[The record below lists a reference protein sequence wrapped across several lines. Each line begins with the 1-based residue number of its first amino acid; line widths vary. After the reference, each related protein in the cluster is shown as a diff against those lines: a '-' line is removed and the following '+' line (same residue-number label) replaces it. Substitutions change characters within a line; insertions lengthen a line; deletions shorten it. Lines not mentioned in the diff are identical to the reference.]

1 MALDQ
6 QVIGQLDSNKGDA
19 SLALGGNIPFA
30 PIITDQTIKV
40 FQDLTNKDIKRRED
54 EYQNWEKGVAT
65 KIAEV
70 SKIDN
75 VLDADREVLGKKK
88 SEIVKEIQNKAYL
101 LHPSNQIKHRG
112 EYDDLMTKVNDYI
125 VEVDK
130 SKQDAILDKDYRKGM
145 REKAEWANPINES
158 RYQKWR
164 ATPMS
169 EREPFALMADPSAS
183 MTKRILEAQKGAIT
197 NQATTYQYSP
207 DNAMVTVKETA
218 TLDPERYYN
227 ALRTPE
233 EEAYYKAYYR
243 DILTPQQKQ
252 ELASMKKPILTEDDY
267 AKDMYMKTF
276 AETIVLPSKT
286 TPNPEFL
293 QEQAYK
299 RAEMQAGNRKE
310 IAEMNNDTKEKIAS
324 DKLEAQRNELTPK
337 ADINSY
343 SVLKPINDNINSLQ
357 SNIAGSITL
366 NADLAKQYPTI
377 KSVKE
382 VDSKSALDDIKK
394 VMYSNGAD
402 AYGNAYGKIY
412 IVDDKK
418 EGIYYLPA
426 KVIYTDKKGK
436 EIDKKLYLADK
447 ANYNEIIVPDVN
459 NKFTKEQILARV
471 ADNTQTGKAQYNDYI
486 KSKTD
491 LGELDKQV
499 SGKQSINT
507 FLDALVPTENK
518 GGNPSQRNMM
528 GSSALGNYQMIDST
542 RHSIYEQ
549 MGIPKNQFD
558 VVDEKFKNDAGFQKQ
573 VASVYASE
581 LESKIPKNIQ
591 GANRIK
597 MLAKGWYTGD
607 VNYPDN
613 KVPNPAQNKMTAGQ
627 YANIILRNLGTNV
640 YTENNYGKRVDGTNK
655 GNGYFGKLKMKDGSG
670 NDATEISIG
679 IEIDGKETQIPT
691 LVPTLTESEKEW
703 LLKGN
708 NPNDRSSIG
717 ESIINKAITHAEKR
731 MKEGKSPFADE
742 APKKTT
748 NTKKSNTYKSPS
760 GIKFTVE

>member
-19 SLALGGNIPFA
+19 SLALGGNIPFV

-75 VLDADREVLGKKK
+75 VLDADREILGKKK

-112 EYDDLMTKVNDYI
+112 EYEDLMTKVNDYVI
-125 VEVDK
+125 EVAK
-130 SKQDAILDKDYRKGM
+130 SKDDAVLDKDYRKGM

-252 ELASMKKPILTEDDY
+252 ELASMEKPILTEDDY

-286 TPNPEFL
+286 TPNPKFEAEESYRKAQL
-293 QEQAYK
+293 NADTRVKTTDMNIEGRKDIKQMEIDAK
-299 RAEMQAGNRKE
+299 R
-310 IAEMNNDTKEKIAS
+310 D
-324 DKLEAQRNELTPK
+324 ELTPK

-343 SVLKPINDNINSLQ
+343 SILKPINDNINSFEN
-357 SNIAGSITL
+357 NIVQTFKFGEEFNRI
-366 NADLAKQYPTI
+366 NPNI
-377 KSVKE
+377 KSVQE
-382 VDSKSALDDIKK
+382 VNSKSIDDTIKGALY
-394 VMYSNGAD
+394 VGGAD
-402 AYGNAYGKIY
+402 KYGSAYGKIY
-412 IVDDKK
+412 IVEDKNGEK
-418 EGIYYLPA
+418 FYAPA
-426 KVIYTDKKGK
+426 KVTYTDKNGN

-447 ANYNEIIVPDVN
+447 ANSNEIVRPDISQ
-459 NKFTKEQILARV
+459 KFTREQLLARSV
-471 ADNTQTGKAQYNDYI
+471 DNTQKGKAQYNEFI
-486 KSKTD
+486 KSKND
-491 LGELDKQV
+491 LD
-499 SGKQSINT
+499 N
-507 FLDALVPTENK
+507 LDAETTQPSSGQSSFLKSAEKFKDVKYEWGAK
-518 GGNPSQRNMM
+518 GGNGKMDCSGLVCAILNDNGIKVSGTSEDIYKNAPTKPDVKSIEDFKE
-528 GSSALGNYQMIDST
+528 GDIIAVDTGKTKKEGNREIGID
-542 RHSIYEQ
+542 HV
-549 MGIPKNQFD
+549 G
-558 VVDEKFKNDAGFQKQ
+558 VVVEK
-573 VASVYASE
+573 
-581 LESKIPKNIQ
+581 
-591 GANRIK
+591 
-597 MLAKGWYTGD
+597 
-607 VNYPDN
+607 
-613 KVPNPAQNKMTAGQ
+613 
-627 YANIILRNLGTNV
+627 
-640 YTENNYGKRVDGTNK
+640 DGTKYFVESRGGKGFDMTELSSKWNSSIKK
-655 GNGYFGKLKMKDGSG
+655 GNKLYVGRYDKS
-670 NDATEISIG
+670 
-679 IEIDGKETQIPT
+679 TQTP
-691 LVPTLTESEKEW
+691 
-703 LLKGN
+703 
-708 NPNDRSSIG
+708 
-717 ESIINKAITHAEKR
+717 
-731 MKEGKSPFADE
+731 
-742 APKKTT
+742 
-748 NTKKSNTYKSPS
+748 TKKESAISTPTKPSNKPSKNTYKSPS

>member
-6 QVIGQLDSNKGDA
+6 QVIGQLDATSKGDA
-19 SLALGGNIPFA
+19 SLALGGNIPFV
-30 PIITDQTIKV
+30 PIVTDQTIKV

-54 EYQNWEKGVAT
+54 EYQNWEKGVAG

-112 EYDDLMTKVNDYI
+112 EYDDLMTRVNDYI

-252 ELASMKKPILTEDDY
+252 ELASMEKPILTEDDY

-286 TPNPEFL
+286 TPNPKFEAEESYRKAQL
-293 QEQAYK
+293 NADTRVKTTDMNIEGRKDIKQMEIDAK
-299 RAEMQAGNRKE
+299 R
-310 IAEMNNDTKEKIAS
+310 D
-324 DKLEAQRNELTPK
+324 ELTPK

-343 SVLKPINDNINSLQ
+343 SILKPINDNINSFEN
-357 SNIAGSITL
+357 NIVQTFKFGEEFNRI
-366 NADLAKQYPTI
+366 NPNI
-377 KSVKE
+377 KSVQE
-382 VDSKSALDDIKK
+382 VNSKSIDDTIKGALY
-394 VMYSNGAD
+394 VGGAD
-402 AYGNAYGKIY
+402 KYGSAYGKIY
-412 IVDDKK
+412 IVEDKNGEK
-418 EGIYYLPA
+418 FYAPA
-426 KVIYTDKKGK
+426 KVTYTDKNGN

-447 ANYNEIIVPDVN
+447 ANSNEIVRPDISQ
-459 NKFTKEQILARV
+459 KFTREQLLARSV
-471 ADNTQTGKAQYNDYI
+471 DNTQKGKAQYNEFI
-486 KSKTD
+486 KSKND
-491 LGELDKQV
+491 LDNLDIEIKGN
-499 SGKQSINT
+499 SSIST
-507 FLDALVPTENK
+507 FLDALVPAENK
-518 GGNPSQRNMM
+518 GGKPSQKNMM
-528 GSSALGNYQMIDST
+528 GSSAIGNYQMIDST
-542 RHSIYEQ
+542 RHSMYEQ

-558 VVDEKFKNDAGFQKQ
+558 LVDEKFKNDAGFQKQ
-573 VASVYASE
+573 VASVYAKE
-581 LESKIPKNIQ
+581 LESQIPKSIQ

-627 YANIILRNLGTNV
+627 YANSILRNLGMDIA
-640 YTENNYGKRVDGTNK
+640 EQKQSKPTNK
-655 GNGYFGKLKMKDGSG
+655 
-670 NDATEISIG
+670 
-679 IEIDGKETQIPT
+679 
-691 LVPTLTESEKEW
+691 
-703 LLKGN
+703 
-708 NPNDRSSIG
+708 SS
-717 ESIINKAITHAEKR
+717 K
-731 MKEGKSPFADE
+731 
-742 APKKTT
+742 
-748 NTKKSNTYKSPS
+748 NTYKSPS